1 LLNPIKVGIY
11 WSLGYFDVQH
21 FGLVGMLVVAG
32 FLGVQMGR
40 QILKRISAETFQ
52 RLSVG
57 FLMVLGL
64 KLLIF
69 G

>member
-1 LLNPIKVGIY
+1 
-11 WSLGYFDVQH
+11 
-21 FGLVGMLVVAG
+21 MLVVAG